1 MTRLSLQQVS
11 FSHGTV
17 PVLREIDLTLE
28 TGEIVAIVGPN
39 GAGKSTLLQLAA
51 GLLEPASGSVL
62 LEGQPLAGLARRGVA
77 RHVAGMLDAGATS
90 SPLTVREVVGLGR
103 HPWRGAFAASSADDV
118 ARVEDALARFDLASL
133 AGRPVRALSS
143 GEWAR
148 VELARCLCQD
158 APLWLLDEPTA
169 HLDLGHVHHVLRLLR
184 QESAQG
190 CRGVLI
196 VLHDLNQARL
206 VADRVVLLSG
216 GTALAT
222 GPAADVLTPA
232 HVERAFGARVVL
244 LDVPGGTPLLAPAP
258 GGGSA

>member
-1 MTRLSLQQVS
+1 MTRLALQQVS
-11 FSHGTV
+11 FSHGPV
-17 PVLREIDLTLE
+17 PVLRGIDLTLE

-51 GLLEPASGSVL
+51 GLLEPLSGRVI
-62 LEGQPLAGLARRGVA
+62 LEGQPLASLARRAVA
-77 RHVAGMLDAGATS
+77 RHVAGVLEAGATS
-90 SPLTVREVVGLGR
+90 SPLTVREVVDLGR

-118 ARVEDALARFDLASL
+118 ARVEGALARLDLESL

-169 HLDLGHVHHVLRLLR
+169 HLDLGHAHHVLRMLR
-184 QESAQG
+184 QESTDGQ
-190 CRGVLI
+190 RGVLI

-222 GPAADVLTPA
+222 GAAADVLTPA
-232 HVERAFGARVVL
+232 HVEQAFGARVVL
-244 LDVPGGTPLLAPAP
+244 LEAPGGSSFLAPAP
-258 GGGSA
+258 EGGSA